1 MDQFK
6 ISTGTD
12 SVLSHVQ
19 FLKQTSPDEG
29 NQGHPS
35 PELFTALLLEAL
47 LEERNTAWEAV
58 KTFRAIKQWY
68 VAAEEMELHM
78 RALNLSG
85 QIIRDIRTEQKQAI
99 NGKE

>member
-19 FLKQTSPDEG
+19 FLKQT
-29 NQGHPS
+29 S

-85 QIIRDIRTEQKQAI
+85 QIIRDIRAEQKQAI